1 MDAIS
6 RQGVRPDASERRRLP
21 REKILKSGV
30 VIYGPDR
37 RVMDC
42 MLINYSEDGAKIR
55 PLDALALP
63 QHFELQ
69 LGQRAVYF
77 CEYLR
82 RTGCDV
88 AVRFVAR
95 GLDKPA

>member
-1 MDAIS
+1 MNTATQAAAAD
-6 RQGVRPDASERRRLP
+6 RRRLP
-21 REKILKSGV
+21 REKILKSGI
-30 VIYGPDR
+30 VIYGRDR
-37 RVMDC
+37 QTMDC

-63 QHFELQ
+63 QFFELQ
-69 LGQRAVYF
+69 LGRSAVYF
-77 CEYLR
+77 CEFLR

-95 GLDKPA
+95 GIDQTGR